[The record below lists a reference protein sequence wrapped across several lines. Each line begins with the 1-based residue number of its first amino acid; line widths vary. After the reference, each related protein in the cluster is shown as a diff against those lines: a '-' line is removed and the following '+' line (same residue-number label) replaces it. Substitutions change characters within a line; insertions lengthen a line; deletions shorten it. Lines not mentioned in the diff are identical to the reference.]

1 MRRPTTGN
9 RSKAMLEHWTRFV
22 VTTLVFAF
30 AVLALA
36 HAAPQRVDGGF
47 SFEKVIPAMDVLED
61 PQGDLDFDSVRASGD
76 FRPAPAMGTNFG
88 FTSSAWWVRFTL
100 TNPDQGDRHVVLR
113 EDYPLI
119 DHLDLWAQ
127 QRDGSWRR
135 TATGD
140 RSAFSTREFAHR
152 DFLFDL
158 DVPANSER
166 TYYVRAAS
174 GGPVDLSLAVYGTHA
189 LVGALSGEQLA
200 YGAYYGGFIVLVLYN
215 FFIFLIVRDRA
226 FIFYLLYA
234 ASYGIY
240 FAIHNGLA
248 FEFLWPDSPAWGNQS
263 LLVMLSFTLI
273 FGMQF
278 TRTFLGTASFARRL
292 DTLAVVT
299 QALAGIGL
307 VASFFM
313 PYSLLIL
320 PIAILTVVMVSLI
333 LTLGTLGLVRGY
345 RPARFFMIAWGMLL
359 VGVLTYMLKVFGVL
373 PHNMLTQN
381 GFQLGSLIEM
391 VLLSLAL
398 ASRVRELQRQSR
410 TDTLTRVP
418 NRRYFDEVA
427 AAEFERARRGNGA
440 LALLVVDIDHF
451 KRFNDQHGHVRGD
464 EVLRQ
469 VAERLGNGVRRG
481 DHVCRFG
488 GEEFA
493 LILPGTDGKEAAE
506 VAESLR
512 RIVESATSV
521 DSPITVSI
529 GVASTR
535 DREFA
540 ELDELFRAAD
550 RALYRAKD
558 LGRNRVERF
567 AG

>member
-1 MRRPTTGN
+1 
-9 RSKAMLEHWTRFV
+9 MLEHWTRFA
-22 VTTLVFAF
+22 VTTLVVAF
-30 AVLALA
+30 AVLAIA

-47 SFEKVIPAMDVLED
+47 SFEKVIPAMEVLED
-61 PQGDLDFDSVRASGD
+61 PDGRMDFESVRASGD

-100 TNPDQGDRHVVLR
+100 TNPGEGDRHVVLR

-119 DHLDLWAQ
+119 DHLELWAQ
-127 QRDGSWRR
+127 QRDGSWRH

-140 RSAFSTREFAHR
+140 RTAFSTREFAHR

-158 DVPANSER
+158 DVPSASER

-174 GGPVDLSLAVYGTHA
+174 GGTVDLSLAVYGTHA
-189 LVGALSGEQLA
+189 LVSALSIEQLA

-226 FIFYLLYA
+226 FVFYLLYA
-234 ASYGIY
+234 ISYGLY

-248 FEFLWPDSPAWGNQS
+248 FQLLWPESPAWGNQA

-278 TRTFLGTASFARRL
+278 TRTFLDTAGFARRL
-292 DTLAVVT
+292 DKLAIFT
-299 QALAGIGL
+299 QWLAAIGL
-307 VASFFM
+307 IASFFA
-313 PYSLLIL
+313 PYATLIL
-320 PIAILTVVMVSLI
+320 PISLLTVVLVTLI
-333 LTLGTLGLVRGY
+333 LTLGTLGLVKGY
-345 RPARFFMIAWGMLL
+345 RPARYFMIAWAMLL
-359 VGVLTYMLKVFGVL
+359 VGVLAYMLKVFGIL
-373 PHNMLTQN
+373 PHNLLTQN
-381 GFQLGSLIEM
+381 GFQVGSLVEM

-418 NRRYFDEVA
+418 NRRHFDEVA
-427 AAEFERARRGNGA
+427 SGEFERARRNNGSM
-440 LALLVVDIDHF
+440 ALLVVDIDHF
-451 KRFNDQHGHVRGD
+451 KQFNDRYGHSRGD

-469 VAERLGNGVRRG
+469 VAEKLSNGVRRG
-481 DHVCRFG
+481 DHACRYG

-493 LILPGTDGKEAAE
+493 LVLPGADGTAAAD

-512 RIVESATSV
+512 SLVESSAQP
-521 DSPITVSI
+521 DAPITVSI
-529 GVASTR
+529 GVATSR

-540 ELDELFRAAD
+540 NVDELFQAAD

-558 LGRNRVERF
+558 LGRNRVERY

>member
-1 MRRPTTGN
+1 MR
-9 RSKAMLEHWTRFV
+9 EHWIRLV
-22 VTTLVFAF
+22 VTTLVFTF
-30 AVLALA
+30 SVLAIA
-36 HAAPQRVDGGF
+36 QAAPKRVDGNF
-47 SFEKVIPAMDVLED
+47 SFENVIPTMEVLED
-61 PQGDLDFDSVRASGD
+61 QKGALDFDAVRTSTD
-76 FRPAPAMGTNFG
+76 FRAAPALGTNFG
-88 FTSSAWWVRFTL
+88 FTSSTWWVRFTL
-100 TNPDQGDRHVVLR
+100 VNPDTGDRHVILR

-119 DHLDLWAQ
+119 DRLDVWAL
-127 QRDGSWRR
+127 QRDGNWKH

-140 RSAFSTREFAHR
+140 RTVFSTREFVHR

-158 DVPANSER
+158 DIPSGAER
-166 TYYVRAAS
+166 TFYVRADSA
-174 GGPVDLSLAVYGTHA
+174 GPVDLSLSVYGPHA
-189 LVGALSGEQLA
+189 LIGALSGEQLA

-234 ASYGIY
+234 ASYGLY

-248 FEFLWPDSPAWGNQS
+248 FEFLWPNSPAWGNQA

-278 TRTFLGTASFARRL
+278 TRTFLDAAGFARRL
-292 DTLAVVT
+292 DKAAVVA
-299 QALAGIGL
+299 QVLAALGL
-307 VASFFM
+307 VASFFL
-313 PYSLLIL
+313 PYSKLIL
-320 PIAILTVVMVSLI
+320 PIAVLTVIVVALI
-333 LTLGTLGLVRGY
+333 MTLGTLGLVKGY
-345 RPARFFMIAWGMLL
+345 KPARYFMIAWGMLL
-359 VGVLTYMLKVFGVL
+359 VGVLAYMLKVFGVL

-381 GFQLGSLIEM
+381 GFQLGSLVEM

-398 ASRVRELQRQSR
+398 GSRVRELQRQSR

-418 NRRYFDEVA
+418 NRRYFDEVSA
-427 AAEFERARRGNGA
+427 NEFERARRGHGP

-451 KRFNDQHGHVRGD
+451 KQFNDQHGHARGD

-493 LILPGTDGKEAAE
+493 LILPGTDGTEAAA

-512 RIVESATSV
+512 ALVADTTSP
-521 DSPITVSI
+521 DAPITVSI
-529 GVASTR
+529 GAASTR
-535 DREFA
+535 DAEFA
-540 ELDELFRAAD
+540 NIDELFQAAD
-550 RALYRAKD
+550 RALYQAKD
-558 LGRNRVERF
+558 QGRDRVVRYK
-567 AG
+567 A

>member
-1 MRRPTTGN
+1 
-9 RSKAMLEHWTRFV
+9 MLEHWTRFAL
-22 VTTLVFAF
+22 TTLVVAF
-30 AVLALA
+30 AVLAIA

-47 SFEKVIPAMDVLED
+47 SFEKVIPAMEVLED
-61 PQGDLDFDSVRASGD
+61 PGGRMDFESVRASDD
-76 FRPAPAMGTNFG
+76 FRPAPALGTNFG

-100 TNPDQGDRHVVLR
+100 TNPGEGDRHVVLR

-119 DHLDLWAQ
+119 DHLELWAQ
-127 QRDGSWRR
+127 QRDGSWRH

-140 RSAFSTREFAHR
+140 RTAFSTREFAHR

-158 DVPANSER
+158 DVPSASER

-174 GGPVDLSLAVYGTHA
+174 GGPVDLSLSVYGTHA
-189 LVGALSGEQLA
+189 LVGALSIEQLA

-226 FIFYLLYA
+226 FVFYLLYA
-234 ASYGIY
+234 ISYGLY

-248 FEFLWPDSPAWGNQS
+248 FQLLWPESPAWGNQA

-278 TRTFLGTASFARRL
+278 TRTFLDTPGFARRL
-292 DTLAVVT
+292 DKLAIFT
-299 QALAGIGL
+299 QWLAAIGL
-307 VASFFM
+307 IASFFA
-313 PYSLLIL
+313 PYATLIL
-320 PIAILTVVMVSLI
+320 PISLLTVVLVTLI
-333 LTLGTLGLVRGY
+333 LTLGTLGLVKGY
-345 RPARFFMIAWGMLL
+345 RPARYFMIAWAMLL
-359 VGVLTYMLKVFGVL
+359 VGVLAYMLKVFGIL
-373 PHNMLTQN
+373 PHNLLTQN
-381 GFQLGSLIEM
+381 GFQVGSLVEM

-418 NRRYFDEVA
+418 NRRHFDEVA
-427 AAEFERARRGNGA
+427 SAEFERARRNNGSM
-440 LALLVVDIDHF
+440 ALLVVDIDHF
-451 KRFNDQHGHVRGD
+451 KQFNDRYGHSRGD

-469 VAERLGNGVRRG
+469 VAEKLSNGVRRG
-481 DHVCRFG
+481 DHACRYG

-493 LILPGTDGKEAAE
+493 LVLPGADGMAAAD

-512 RIVESATSV
+512 TLVESSAQPEA
-521 DSPITVSI
+521 PITVSI
-529 GVASTR
+529 GVATSR

-540 ELDELFRAAD
+540 TVDELFQAAD

>member
-1 MRRPTTGN
+1 
-9 RSKAMLEHWTRFV
+9 MLEHWTRFA
-22 VTTLVFAF
+22 VTTLVVAF
-30 AVLALA
+30 AVLAIA

-47 SFEKVIPAMDVLED
+47 SFEKVIPAMEVLED
-61 PQGDLDFDSVRASGD
+61 PDGRMDFESVRASGD

-100 TNPDQGDRHVVLR
+100 TNPGEGDRHVVLR

-119 DHLDLWAQ
+119 DHLELWAQ
-127 QRDGSWRR
+127 QRDGSWRH

-140 RSAFSTREFAHR
+140 RTAFSTREFAHR

-158 DVPANSER
+158 DVPSASER

-189 LVGALSGEQLA
+189 LVSALSIEQLA

-226 FIFYLLYA
+226 FVFYLLYA
-234 ASYGIY
+234 ISYGLY

-248 FEFLWPDSPAWGNQS
+248 FQLLWPESPAWGNQA

-273 FGMQF
+273 FVMQF
-278 TRTFLGTASFARRL
+278 TRTFLDTAGFARRL
-292 DTLAVVT
+292 DKLAIFT
-299 QALAGIGL
+299 QWLAAIGL
-307 VASFFM
+307 IASFFA
-313 PYSLLIL
+313 PYATLIL
-320 PIAILTVVMVSLI
+320 PISLLTVVLVTLI
-333 LTLGTLGLVRGY
+333 LTLGTLGLVKGY
-345 RPARFFMIAWGMLL
+345 RPARYFMIAWAMLL
-359 VGVLTYMLKVFGVL
+359 VGVLAYMLKVFGIL
-373 PHNMLTQN
+373 PHNLLTQN
-381 GFQLGSLIEM
+381 GFQVGSLVEM

-418 NRRYFDEVA
+418 NRRHFDEVA
-427 AAEFERARRGNGA
+427 SGEFERARRNNGSM
-440 LALLVVDIDHF
+440 ALLVVDIDHF
-451 KRFNDQHGHVRGD
+451 KQFNDRYGHSRGD

-469 VAERLGNGVRRG
+469 VAEKLSNGVRRG
-481 DHVCRFG
+481 DHACRYG

-493 LILPGTDGKEAAE
+493 LVLPGADGTAAAD

-512 RIVESATSV
+512 SLVESSAQP
-521 DSPITVSI
+521 DAPITVSI
-529 GVASTR
+529 GVATSR

-540 ELDELFRAAD
+540 NVDELFQAAD

-558 LGRNRVERF
+558 LGRNRVERY

>member
-1 MRRPTTGN
+1 
-9 RSKAMLEHWTRFV
+9 MLDHWTRFV
-22 VTTLVFAF
+22 ITTLVFTF
-30 AVLALA
+30 AVLAIA
-36 HAAPQRVDGGF
+36 HAAPKRVDGGF
-47 SFEKVIPAMDVLED
+47 SFEKVVPAMEVLED
-61 PQGDLDFDSVRASGD
+61 PSGRMDFASVRESAD

-100 TNPDQGDRHVVLR
+100 SNPAEGDRHVVLR

-119 DHLDLWAQ
+119 DYLDLWAPE
-127 QRDGSWRR
+127 RDGSLRH

-140 RSAFSTREFAHR
+140 RTDFSTREFAHR

-158 DVPANSER
+158 DVPSATER

-189 LVGALSGEQLA
+189 LIGALSGEQLA

-215 FFIFLIVRDRA
+215 LFIFLIVRDRA

-234 ASYGIY
+234 ASYGVY

-248 FEFLWPDSPAWGNQS
+248 FEFLWPDSPGWGNQA
-263 LLVMLSFTLI
+263 LLVMLSLTLV

-278 TRTFLGTASFARRL
+278 TRTFLDTASFARRL
-292 DTLAVVT
+292 DKLAVVT
-299 QALAGIGL
+299 QALAAVGL

-313 PYSLLIL
+313 PYSRLIM
-320 PIAILTVVMVSLI
+320 PIAILTVILVSLI
-333 LTLGTLGLVRGY
+333 LTLGTLGLIRGY
-345 RPARFFMIAWGMLL
+345 RPARYFMIAWGMLL

-373 PHNMLTQN
+373 PHNLLTQN

-410 TDTLTRVP
+410 TDTLTRLP
-418 NRRYFDEVA
+418 NRRFFDEVA
-427 AAEFERARRGNGA
+427 AAEFERARRNSGA
-440 LALLVVDIDHF
+440 MALLVVDIDHF
-451 KRFNDQHGHVRGD
+451 KLFNDQHGHVRGD
-464 EVLRQ
+464 EVLRK

-493 LILPGTDGKEAAE
+493 LVLPGTDGLEAAE

-512 RIVESATSV
+512 KIVESTTSA

-535 DREFA
+535 DQEFTH
-540 ELDELFRAAD
+540 LDELFRAAD
-550 RALYRAKD
+550 RALYAAKD
-558 LGRNRVERF
+558 QGRNRVVRF
-567 AG
+567 TA